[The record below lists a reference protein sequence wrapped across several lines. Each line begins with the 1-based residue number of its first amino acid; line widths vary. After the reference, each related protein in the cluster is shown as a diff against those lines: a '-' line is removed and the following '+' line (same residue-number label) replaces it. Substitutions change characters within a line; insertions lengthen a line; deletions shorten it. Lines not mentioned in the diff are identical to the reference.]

1 MRQVACNATFEGMGH
16 LNGCRYVLHDRDAK
30 FCSEFRET
38 LAAGAGSHLQR
49 LSERGEEPKEGRAR
63 WV

>member
-1 MRQVACNATFEGMGH
+1 MGH

-38 LAAGAGSHLQR
+38 LAAGGREVSAPSSPQPKF
-49 LSERGEEPKEGRAR
+49 ERFCGALGAIG
-63 WV
+63 